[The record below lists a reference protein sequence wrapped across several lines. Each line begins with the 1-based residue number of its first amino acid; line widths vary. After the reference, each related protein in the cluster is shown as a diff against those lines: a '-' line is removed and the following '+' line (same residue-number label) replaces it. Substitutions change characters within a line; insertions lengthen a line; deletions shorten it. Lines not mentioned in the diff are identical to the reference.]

1 MWPTQKESPA
11 QQLRGAFY
19 LAVRAPTAHHNFL
32 PMNLPQLE
40 YILALDRHRHFSKA
54 AAACHVTQPT
64 LSMMVQKLEE
74 ELEVK
79 IFDRSKQP
87 VVPTP
92 VGEAVIEQ
100 ARKILLEVSR
110 LHDLLRQQKSLLTG
124 ELRVGIIPTLAPYL
138 VHRFINR
145 FLEKY
150 PGVHLKVS
158 EHVTSSVVK
167 RLKKNQLDVGIL
179 VGPLHDA
186 AIRETPLFYEPLLV
200 YSSHTYE
207 KHYLAPEDLA
217 PEELLLL
224 EEGHCLRSQIMNLC
238 ELRRRADSRLQ
249 YQSGSLETLIRLV
262 GMGQGVTI
270 LPAMA
275 VETLSTEQ
283 RQHIFPFRSPA
294 PVREVSL
301 ATHRDYLKNDLI
313 EALKNEILGG
323 VPEDF
328 VDGEGKLRV
337 MV

>member
-1 MWPTQKESPA
+1 
-11 QQLRGAFY
+11 
-19 LAVRAPTAHHNFL
+19 
-32 PMNLPQLE
+32 MNLQQLE
-40 YILALDRHRHFSKA
+40 YVLAVERHRHFAKA
-54 AAACHVTQPT
+54 AQSCHVTQPT
-64 LSMMVQKLEE
+64 LSMMIQKLED
-74 ELEVK
+74 ELGVK

-92 VGEAVIEQ
+92 TGELMIEQ
-100 ARKILLEVSR
+100 ARKILLEVTR
-110 LHDLLRQQKSLLTG
+110 MHDLLRQQKSTLTG

-150 PGVHLKVS
+150 PGVHLSVS
-158 EHVTSSVVK
+158 EHITSAILK

-179 VGPLHDA
+179 VSPLNDP

-200 YSSHTYE
+200 YSSHTYA
-207 KHYLAPEDLA
+207 KHYLLPEDIE
-217 PEELLLL
+217 PQELLLL

-238 ELRRRADSRLQ
+238 ELRKHADSRLH

-283 RQHIFPFRSPA
+283 RQHVFPFLTPA

-301 ATHRDYLKNDLI
+301 ATHRDFLKNDLI
-313 EALKNEILGG
+313 AALQAEIMAG
-323 VPEDF
+323 VPEEFINGADTMRLA
-328 VDGEGKLRV
+328 V
-337 MV
+337 

>member
-1 MWPTQKESPA
+1 
-11 QQLRGAFY
+11 
-19 LAVRAPTAHHNFL
+19 
-32 PMNLPQLE
+32 MNLQQLE
-40 YILALDRHRHFSKA
+40 YVLAVERHRHFARA
-54 AAACHVTQPT
+54 AESCHVTQPT
-64 LSMMVQKLEE
+64 LSMMIRKLEE
-74 ELEVK
+74 ELDTT

-92 VGEAVIEQ
+92 TGELILEQ
-100 ARKILLEVSR
+100 ARKILMEVAR
-110 LHDLLRQQKSLLTG
+110 LHDLLRQQKCSLSG
-124 ELRVGIIPTLAPYL
+124 DLRVGIIPTLAPYL

-150 PGVHLKVS
+150 PGVHLSVS
-158 EHVTSSVVK
+158 EHVTSAIIK

-179 VGPLHDA
+179 VSPLNDPS
-186 AIRETPLFYEPLLV
+186 IRETPLFYEPLLV

-207 KHYLAPEDLA
+207 KHYLLPEDIA

-238 ELRRRADSRLQ
+238 ELRRRAESRLH

-283 RQHIFPFRSPA
+283 RQHIFPFRAPA

-301 ATHRDYLKNDLI
+301 ATHRDFLKNDLI
-313 EALKNEILGG
+313 AALRQEIMAG
-323 VPEDF
+323 VPEEF
-328 VDGEGKLRV
+328 GEQKNTVRLSI
-337 MV
+337 

>member
-1 MWPTQKESPA
+1 
-11 QQLRGAFY
+11 
-19 LAVRAPTAHHNFL
+19 
-32 PMNLPQLE
+32 MNLQQLE
-40 YILALDRHRHFSKA
+40 YVLAVERHRHFARA
-54 AAACHVTQPT
+54 AESCHVTQPT
-64 LSMMVQKLEE
+64 LSMMIRKLEE
-74 ELEVK
+74 ELDTT

-92 VGEAVIEQ
+92 TGELILEQ
-100 ARKILLEVSR
+100 ARKILMEVSR
-110 LHDLLRQQKSLLTG
+110 LHDLLRQQKCSLTG

-150 PGVHLKVS
+150 PGIHLSVS
-158 EHVTSSVVK
+158 EHVTSAILK

-179 VGPLHDA
+179 VSPLHDPS
-186 AIRETPLFYEPLLV
+186 IRETPLFYEPLLV

-207 KHYLAPEDLA
+207 KHYLLPEDIA

-238 ELRRRADSRLQ
+238 ELRRRADSRLH

-283 RQHIFPFRSPA
+283 RQHIFPFRAPA

-301 ATHRDYLKNDLI
+301 ATHRDFLKNDLI
-313 EALKNEILGG
+313 AALREEIMAG
-323 VPEDF
+323 VPEEF
-328 VDGEGKLRV
+328 AQQTGLRV
-337 MV
+337 S

>member
-1 MWPTQKESPA
+1 
-11 QQLRGAFY
+11 
-19 LAVRAPTAHHNFL
+19 
-32 PMNLPQLE
+32 MNLQQLE
-40 YILALDRHRHFSKA
+40 YVLAVERHRHFAKA
-54 AAACHVTQPT
+54 AESCHVTQPT
-64 LSMMVQKLEE
+64 LSMMIRKLEE
-74 ELEVK
+74 ELDTT

-92 VGEAVIEQ
+92 TGELILEQ
-100 ARKILLEVSR
+100 ARKILMEVAR
-110 LHDLLRQQKSLLTG
+110 LHDLLRQQKCSLSG
-124 ELRVGIIPTLAPYL
+124 DLRVGIIPTLAPYL

-150 PGVHLKVS
+150 PGVHLSVS
-158 EHVTSSVVK
+158 EHVTSAIIK

-179 VGPLHDA
+179 VSPLNDPS
-186 AIRETPLFYEPLLV
+186 IRETPLFYEPLLV

-207 KHYLAPEDLA
+207 KHYLLPEDIA

-238 ELRRRADSRLQ
+238 ELRRRAESRLH

-283 RQHIFPFRSPA
+283 RQHIFPFRAPA

-301 ATHRDYLKNDLI
+301 ATHRDFLKNDLI
-313 EALKNEILGG
+313 AALRQEIMAG
-323 VPEDF
+323 VPEEF
-328 VDGEGKLRV
+328 GEQKNTVRLSI
-337 MV
+337 

>member
-1 MWPTQKESPA
+1 
-11 QQLRGAFY
+11 
-19 LAVRAPTAHHNFL
+19 
-32 PMNLPQLE
+32 MNLQQLE
-40 YILALDRHRHFSKA
+40 YVLAVERHRHFARA
-54 AAACHVTQPT
+54 AESCHVTQPT
-64 LSMMVQKLEE
+64 LSMMIRKLEE
-74 ELEVK
+74 ELDTT

-92 VGEAVIEQ
+92 TGELILEQ
-100 ARKILLEVSR
+100 ARKILMEVAR
-110 LHDLLRQQKSLLTG
+110 LHDLLRQQKCSLSG
-124 ELRVGIIPTLAPYL
+124 DLRVGIIPTLAPYL

-150 PGVHLKVS
+150 PGVHLSVS
-158 EHVTSSVVK
+158 EHVTSAIIK

-179 VGPLHDA
+179 VSPLNDPS
-186 AIRETPLFYEPLLV
+186 IRETPLFYEPLLV

-207 KHYLAPEDLA
+207 KHYLLPEDIA

-238 ELRRRADSRLQ
+238 ELRRRAESRLH

-283 RQHIFPFRSPA
+283 RQHIFPFRAPA

-301 ATHRDYLKNDLI
+301 ATHRDFLKNDLI
-313 EALKNEILGG
+313 AALRQEIMAG
-323 VPEDF
+323 VPEEF
-328 VDGEGKLRV
+328 GEQKDTVRLAI
-337 MV
+337 

>member
-1 MWPTQKESPA
+1 
-11 QQLRGAFY
+11 
-19 LAVRAPTAHHNFL
+19 
-32 PMNLPQLE
+32 MNLQQLE
-40 YILALDRHRHFSKA
+40 YVLAVERHRHFAKA
-54 AAACHVTQPT
+54 ADSCHVTQPT
-64 LSMMVQKLEE
+64 LSMMIQKLEE
-74 ELEVK
+74 ELEIK

-92 VGEAVIEQ
+92 MGELIIEQ
-100 ARKILLEVSR
+100 ARKILLEVNR
-110 LHDLLRQQKSLLTG
+110 LHDLLRQQKSSLTG

-150 PGVHLKVS
+150 PGVHLSVS
-158 EHVTSSVVK
+158 EHVTSSIVK

-179 VGPLHDA
+179 VSPLGDS
-186 AIRETPLFYEPLLV
+186 AIQETPLFYEPLLV
-200 YSSHTYE
+200 YSSHSYE
-207 KHYLAPEDLA
+207 KHYLLPEDIE

-238 ELRRRADSRLQ
+238 ELRKRADSRLH

-283 RQHIFPFRSPA
+283 RQHIFPFRAPA

-301 ATHRDYLKNDLI
+301 ATHRDFLKNDLI
-313 EALKNEILGG
+313 AALKEEILTG
-323 VPEDF
+323 VPEEF
-328 VDGEGKLRV
+328 FSKEETMRV
-337 MV
+337 AI

>member
-1 MWPTQKESPA
+1 
-11 QQLRGAFY
+11 
-19 LAVRAPTAHHNFL
+19 
-32 PMNLPQLE
+32 MNLQQLE
-40 YILALDRHRHFSKA
+40 YVLAVERDRHFAKA
-54 AAACHVTQPT
+54 AKSCNVTQPT
-64 LSMMVQKLEE
+64 LSMMIQKLEE
-74 ELEVK
+74 ELDIK

-92 VGEAVIEQ
+92 MGELIIEQ
-100 ARKILLEVSR
+100 SRKILLEVSR
-110 LHDLLRQQKSLLTG
+110 LHDLLRQQKSSLTG

-150 PGVHLKVS
+150 PGVHLSVS
-158 EHVTSSVVK
+158 EHVTSSILK

-179 VGPLHDA
+179 VSPLNDPSV
-186 AIRETPLFYEPLLV
+186 RETPLFYEPLLV

-207 KHYLAPEDLA
+207 KHYLMPEDIV

-238 ELRRRADSRLQ
+238 ELRKRADSRLH

-283 RQHIFPFRSPA
+283 RQHIFPFHAPA

-301 ATHRDYLKNDLI
+301 ATHRDFLKNDLI
-313 EALKNEILGG
+313 AALKEEIMAG
-323 VPEDF
+323 VPEEFSNTEDS
-328 VDGEGKLRV
+328 VRLAI
-337 MV
+337 

>member
-1 MWPTQKESPA
+1 
-11 QQLRGAFY
+11 
-19 LAVRAPTAHHNFL
+19 
-32 PMNLPQLE
+32 MNLQQLE
-40 YILALDRHRHFSKA
+40 YVLAVERHRHFAKA
-54 AAACHVTQPT
+54 AESCHVTQPT
-64 LSMMVQKLEE
+64 LSMMIQKLEE
-74 ELEVK
+74 ELEIK

-92 VGEAVIEQ
+92 TGELIIEQ
-100 ARKILLEVSR
+100 AQKILLEVNR
-110 LHDLLRQQKSLLTG
+110 LHDLLRQQKSSLTG

-150 PGVHLKVS
+150 PGVHLSVS
-158 EHVTSSVVK
+158 EYVTSSIVK
-167 RLKKNQLDVGIL
+167 RLKKNQLDLGIL
-179 VGPLHDA
+179 VSPIGDSS
-186 AIRETPLFYEPLLV
+186 IRETPLFYEPLLV
-200 YSSHTYE
+200 YSSHSYE
-207 KHYLAPEDLA
+207 KNYLLPEDIE

-238 ELRRRADSRLQ
+238 ELRRRADSRLN

-283 RQHIFPFRSPA
+283 RQHVFPFHAPA

-301 ATHRDYLKNDLI
+301 ATHRDFLKNDLI
-313 EALKNEILGG
+313 SALKEEILAG
-323 VPEDF
+323 VPKEFFSKADTM
-328 VDGEGKLRV
+328 RV
-337 MV
+337 AI

>member
-1 MWPTQKESPA
+1 
-11 QQLRGAFY
+11 
-19 LAVRAPTAHHNFL
+19 
-32 PMNLPQLE
+32 MNLQQLE
-40 YILALDRHRHFSKA
+40 YVLAVDRHRHFAKA
-54 AAACHVTQPT
+54 AESCHVTQPT
-64 LSMMVQKLEE
+64 LSMMIRKLEE
-74 ELEVK
+74 ELDTT

-92 VGEAVIEQ
+92 TGELILEQ
-100 ARKILLEVSR
+100 ARKILMEVAR
-110 LHDLLRQQKSLLTG
+110 LHDLLRQQKCSLTG

-150 PGVHLKVS
+150 PGVHLSVS
-158 EHVTSSVVK
+158 EHVTSAIIK

-179 VGPLHDA
+179 VSPLNDLS
-186 AIRETPLFYEPLLV
+186 IRETPLFYEPLLV

-207 KHYLAPEDLA
+207 KHYLLPEDIA

-238 ELRRRADSRLQ
+238 ELRRRADSRLH

-283 RQHIFPFRSPA
+283 RQHIFPFRAPA

-301 ATHRDYLKNDLI
+301 ATHRDFLKNDLI
-313 EALKNEILGG
+313 AALRQEIMAG
-323 VPEDF
+323 VPEEFGQQKDT
-328 VDGEGKLRV
+328 VRLAI
-337 MV
+337 

>member
-1 MWPTQKESPA
+1 
-11 QQLRGAFY
+11 
-19 LAVRAPTAHHNFL
+19 
-32 PMNLPQLE
+32 MNLPQLE

-64 LSMMVQKLEE
+64 LSMMIQKLEE
-74 ELEVK
+74 ELEIK

-138 VHRFINR
+138 VHRFVNR
-145 FLEKY
+145 FLEKC
-150 PGVHLKVS
+150 PGVHLSVS
-158 EHVTSSVVK
+158 EHVTSSIVK

-179 VGPLHDA
+179 VGPLNDA
-186 AIRETPLFYEPLLV
+186 AIREAPLFYEPLLV
-200 YSSHTYE
+200 YSSHIYE
-207 KHYLAPEDLA
+207 KHYLVPEDLN

-283 RQHIFPFRSPA
+283 RQHVFPFRHPA

-301 ATHRDYLKNDLI
+301 ATHRDFLKNDLI
-313 EALKNEILGG
+313 EALKTEILAG
-323 VPEDF
+323 VPQEF
-328 VDGEGKLRV
+328 SDGSGKLRLAI
-337 MV
+337 

>member
-1 MWPTQKESPA
+1 
-11 QQLRGAFY
+11 
-19 LAVRAPTAHHNFL
+19 
-32 PMNLPQLE
+32 MNLQQLE
-40 YILALDRHRHFSKA
+40 YVLAVERDRHFVKA
-54 AAACHVTQPT
+54 AKSCNVTQPT
-64 LSMMVQKLEE
+64 LSMMIQKLEE
-74 ELEVK
+74 ELGIK

-92 VGEAVIEQ
+92 MGELIIEQ

-110 LHDLLRQQKSLLTG
+110 LHDLLRQQKSSLTG

-150 PGVHLKVS
+150 PGVHLSVS
-158 EHVTSSVVK
+158 EHVTSSIVK

-179 VGPLHDA
+179 VSPLGDST
-186 AIRETPLFYEPLLV
+186 IRETPLFYEPLLV

-207 KHYLAPEDLA
+207 KHYLLPEDIE

-238 ELRRRADSRLQ
+238 ELRRRADSRLN

-275 VETLSTEQ
+275 AETLSTEQ
-283 RQHIFPFRSPA
+283 RQYIFPFRPPA

-301 ATHRDYLKNDLI
+301 ATHRDFLKNDLI
-313 EALKNEILGG
+313 AALKEEIMAG
-323 VPEDF
+323 VPEEFFNKEDTM
-328 VDGEGKLRV
+328 RV
-337 MV
+337 AI

>member
-1 MWPTQKESPA
+1 
-11 QQLRGAFY
+11 
-19 LAVRAPTAHHNFL
+19 
-32 PMNLPQLE
+32 MNLQQLE
-40 YILALDRHRHFSKA
+40 YVLAVDRHRHFVRA
-54 AAACHVTQPT
+54 GGACNVTQPT
-64 LSMMVQKLEE
+64 LSMMIQKLEE
-74 ELEVK
+74 ELDIK

-92 VGEAVIEQ
+92 TGEIIIEQ
-100 ARKILLEVSR
+100 ARKVLLEVAR
-110 LHDLLRQQKSLLTG
+110 LHDLLRQQKSLLSG

-150 PGVHLKVS
+150 PGVHLSVS
-158 EHVTSSVVK
+158 EHVTASILK

-179 VGPLHDA
+179 VSPLNDPS
-186 AIRETPLFYEPLLV
+186 IRETPLFYEPLLV
-200 YSSHTYE
+200 YSCHTYE
-207 KHYLAPEDLA
+207 KHYLLPEDIE

-238 ELRRRADSRLQ
+238 ELRRRSDSRLN

-283 RQHIFPFRSPA
+283 RQHIFPFRAPA

-301 ATHRDYLKNDLI
+301 ATHRDFLKNDLI
-313 EALKNEILGG
+313 AALQKEIMAG
-323 VPEDF
+323 VPEAFGQQGDT
-328 VDGEGKLRV
+328 VRLAI
-337 MV
+337 

>member
-1 MWPTQKESPA
+1 MTIQ
-11 QQLRGAFY
+11 
-19 LAVRAPTAHHNFL
+19 
-32 PMNLPQLE
+32 QLE
-40 YILALDRHRHFSKA
+40 YVLAVDRQRHFAKA
-54 AAACHVTQPT
+54 AGACHVTQPT
-64 LSMMVQKLEE
+64 LSMMIQKLEE
-74 ELEVK
+74 ELDVK

-92 VGEAVIEQ
+92 TGEIIIEQ
-100 ARKILLEVSR
+100 ARRILLEVAR
-110 LHDLLRQQKSLLTG
+110 MHDLLRQQKCSLSG
-124 ELRVGIIPTLAPYL
+124 DLRVGIIPTLAPYL

-150 PGVHLKVS
+150 PGIQLSVS
-158 EHVTSSVVK
+158 EHVTSSILK

-179 VGPLHDA
+179 VSPLNDPS
-186 AIRETPLFYEPLLV
+186 IREMPLFYEPLLV

-207 KHYLAPEDLA
+207 KNYLLPEDIQ

-238 ELRRRADSRLQ
+238 ELRRRSDSRLH

-283 RQHIFPFRSPA
+283 RQHIFPFRAPA

-301 ATHRDYLKNDLI
+301 ATHRDFLKNDLI
-313 EALKNEILGG
+313 AALKVEIMAG
-323 VPEDF
+323 VPEEFSNQLDT
-328 VDGEGKLRV
+328 VRLNI
-337 MV
+337 